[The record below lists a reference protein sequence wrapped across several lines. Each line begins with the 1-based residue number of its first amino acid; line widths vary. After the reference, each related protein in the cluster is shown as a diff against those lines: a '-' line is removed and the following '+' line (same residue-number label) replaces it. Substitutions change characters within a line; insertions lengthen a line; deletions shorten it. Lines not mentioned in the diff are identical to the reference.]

1 MHEQDT
7 QTPEVNSAQGP
18 TKILFG
24 DEARAA
30 VLVGIEMAGRAVGA
44 TMGPGGRTVIIENKG
59 KSPTVTK
66 DGVTVCGF
74 VNPRD
79 PFAKLGADLVKEAA
93 QKTNDTAGDGTT
105 TASVLA
111 SALCTRARKHLSV
124 GVDPVALR
132 TGYEKAAQ
140 AALEYVEKLARPV
153 KTNADLAHVARIS
166 ANGDTTVGDLV
177 ARALARVG
185 AHGIVTVEESR
196 GVQTELEVVAGTR
209 IDRGYAS
216 PYFVTS
222 ASDRTARLESPYVFL
237 TERKIT
243 SFKEILPIL
252 EHVNRNGK
260 PLLLIADDYESDVL
274 QALVLNK
281 TRGGLKVCA
290 IKAPAAGV
298 IRVQL
303 LEDIATLT
311 GGSVLLG
318 SDGWETLTHEKLG
331 QCETIIVDAKRTT
344 FIRGKG
350 SPEALATRV
359 SDLTERVY
367 NPTLTD
373 AERNFVRNRLAGLT
387 AGIGVIKVG
396 GYTDVEIGELKHR
409 IEDALN
415 AALGAAAQGV
425 VPGGGRVLQLAAGVV
440 SAARRLNTNEDE
452 ALGMAQFA
460 DALLDPPRR
469 ILENAGVKSIVFDTE
484 DEWSTYDIAKRKAV
498 NAYDEGLLDSV
509 RVTLA
514 AIANATSVAK
524 AFVSLDVAIVSE
536 LIR

>member
-1 MHEQDT
+1 MQEHETELPSQN
-7 QTPEVNSAQGP
+7 VASGP
-18 TKILFG
+18 TRVLFG

-30 VLVGIEMAGRAVGA
+30 VLVGVEIAGRAVGA

-79 PFAKLGADLVKEAA
+79 PFARLGADLVKEAA
-93 QKTNDTAGDGTT
+93 QKTNEIAGDGTT

-140 AALEYVEKLARPV
+140 IALDYVERLARPV
-153 KTNADLAHVARIS
+153 QTNEDLAHVARIS
-166 ANGDTTVGDLV
+166 ANGDKFVGDLV

-222 ASDRTARLESPYVFL
+222 GSDRTARLEQPFVFL
-237 TERKIT
+237 TDRKIT
-243 SFKEILPIL
+243 SFKEIITVL
-252 EHVNRNGK
+252 EHVNNSRRS
-260 PLLLIADDYESDVL
+260 LLIVADDYDSDVL

-298 IRVQL
+298 IRAQL
-303 LEDIATLT
+303 LEDLAVLT
-311 GGSVLLG
+311 GAAVLMG
-318 SDGWETLTHEKLG
+318 SDSWESLKPDHLG
-331 QCETIIVDAKRTT
+331 QCETVVVDAKRTT

-350 SPEALATRV
+350 TPEAIAGRV
-359 SDLTERVY
+359 ADLTLRVN
-367 NPTLTD
+367 NPVLTD
-373 AERNFVRNRLAGLT
+373 MERSFVRSRLAGLT

-425 VPGGGRVLQLAAGVV
+425 VPGGGRVLQLASGVV
-440 SAARRLNTNEDE
+440 SAARRLNDNEDE

-460 DALLDPPRR
+460 DALLDPARK
-469 ILENAGVKSIVFDTE
+469 ILENAGMKTIVFDTE
-484 DEWSTYDIAKRKAV
+484 DEWSTYDISAKKAV
-498 NAYDEGLLDSV
+498 NAYTAGLLDSA

-524 AFVSLDVAIVSE
+524 AFVSLDVAIISE
-536 LIR
+536 A